1 MIHFLFL
8 FGTTHPQMYVNPNR
22 FLSKSFEDLQA
33 ELKSNAEM
41 YDDCI
46 QSYEKE
52 ATEKDNRIQ
61 ELEEELNAANEKILQ
76 LEARIIEL
84 TNELETERDI
94 NANLTATV
102 SELQKELDSAQKNAG
117 GFDNI
122 EAILRKEVETY
133 KSKLSEANDETAS
146 YKKKMIE
153 LEELIRKT
161 KDSLVEER
169 NRVAEDMAK
178 KDTSI
183 AQLDRELAEKLNE
196 IHTTNAALEETNVQL
211 TEMTTKFNTEKDLT
225 SALDK
230 KIQKLNQVTAN
241 TITGDSSQEVD
252 RLTKLLEDL
261 TKSNDEYKSLLS
273 TYEDK
278 AKLLSQ
284 ELLLS
289 GQSVATKQGQIE
301 NLRQE
306 LAEATSKQQVTVENR
321 KSTTDE
327 AVSLKAKLD
336 EVQSKSTMWKA
347 QANGMIIQLTNDLK
361 EKDASMIK
369 LQDKLDKLSEEQQQQ
384 EQQQLNITSGNNE
397 ALEKEIALLKA
408 AMEDAQMK
416 AKEKMRHKN
425 QSLKELE
432 DSVAVLSAEMDDLRR
447 EKDQITDRLNE
458 EIQRGK
464 DMYKIHERQLHESE
478 DRLAKQHIAEMTKI
492 EDEMNATI
500 HDLEMEV
507 KSLRDEMSSTGS
519 SPSDGKAATVPNDYL
534 KVQEMEEALRRSR
547 EAEVALINDN
557 MKMKKRLDTLAK
569 EKSLPEPASV
579 FNDESIDDD
588 ETEKEVVKL
597 PKYYKEKQRPVV
609 IRIVN
614 SAWNKLFRRKKL

>member
-1 MIHFLFL
+1 MS
-8 FGTTHPQMYVNPNR
+8 PNR

-61 ELEEELNAANEKILQ
+61 ELEQELNAANEKILQ

-102 SELQKELDSAQKNAG
+102 SELQKELDSAQTNAG

-146 YKKKMIE
+146 YKKKKIE

-211 TEMTTKFNTEKDLT
+211 TEMTTKYNTEKDLT

-306 LAEATSKQQVTVENR
+306 LAEATSKQQVTIEDK

-327 AVSLKAKLD
+327 ASTLKAKLD

-369 LQDKLDKLSEEQQQQ
+369 LQEKLDKLSEEQPQQ
-384 EQQQLNITSGNNE
+384 EQQQPKNIPSGNNE
-397 ALEKEIALLKA
+397 SLEKEIAELKA

-432 DSVAVLSAEMDDLRR
+432 DSVALLSAEMDDLRR
-447 EKDQITDRLNE
+447 EKDQITDRLNS

-492 EDEMNATI
+492 ENEMNATI

-507 KSLRDEMSSTGS
+507 KSLRDEMSSTVS
-519 SPSDGKAATVPNDYL
+519 SPSDEKAAL

-579 FNDESIDDD
+579 FNDESVDHD
-588 ETEKEVVKL
+588 ETEKEVVRL

-614 SAWNKLFRRKKL
+614 NAWNKLFRRKKL

>member
-1 MIHFLFL
+1 M
-8 FGTTHPQMYVNPNR
+8 THLKEPLVPLTHKCMSPNR

-61 ELEEELNAANEKILQ
+61 ELEEELKAANEKILQ

-102 SELQKELDSAQKNAG
+102 SELQKELDSAQTNAG

-146 YKKKMIE
+146 YKKKKIE

-211 TEMTTKFNTEKDLT
+211 TELTTKYNTEKDLT

-306 LAEATSKQQVTVENR
+306 LAEATSKQQVTVENK

-327 AVSLKAKLD
+327 ASTLKAKLD

-369 LQDKLDKLSEEQQQQ
+369 LQEKLDKLSEEQPQQ
-384 EQQQLNITSGNNE
+384 EQQQPKNITSGNNE
-397 ALEKEIALLKA
+397 SLEKEIAELKA

-432 DSVAVLSAEMDDLRR
+432 DSVALLSAEMDDLRR
-447 EKDQITDRLNE
+447 EKDQITDRLNS

-492 EDEMNATI
+492 ENEMNATI

-507 KSLRDEMSSTGS
+507 KSLRDEMSSTVS
-519 SPSDGKAATVPNDYL
+519 SPSDEKAAL

-579 FNDESIDDD
+579 FNDESVDHD
-588 ETEKEVVKL
+588 ETEKEVVRL

-614 SAWNKLFRRKKL
+614 NAWNKLFRRKKL

>member
-1 MIHFLFL
+1 M
-8 FGTTHPQMYVNPNR
+8 THLKEPLVPLTHKCMSPNR

-61 ELEEELNAANEKILQ
+61 ELEQELNAANEKILQ

-102 SELQKELDSAQKNAG
+102 SELQKELDSAQTNAG

-146 YKKKMIE
+146 YKKKKIE

-211 TEMTTKFNTEKDLT
+211 RELTTKYNTEKDLT

-306 LAEATSKQQVTVENR
+306 LAEATSKQQVTVENK

-327 AVSLKAKLD
+327 ASTLKAKLD

-369 LQDKLDKLSEEQQQQ
+369 LQEKLDKLSEEQPQQ
-384 EQQQLNITSGNNE
+384 EQQQPKNIPSGNNE
-397 ALEKEIALLKA
+397 SLEKEIAELKA

-432 DSVAVLSAEMDDLRR
+432 DSVALLSAEMDDLRR
-447 EKDQITDRLNE
+447 EKDQITDRLNS

-492 EDEMNATI
+492 ENEMNATI

-507 KSLRDEMSSTGS
+507 KSLRDEMSSTVS
-519 SPSDGKAATVPNDYL
+519 SPSDEKAAL

-579 FNDESIDDD
+579 FNDESVDHG
-588 ETEKEVVKL
+588 ETEKEVVRL

-614 SAWNKLFRRKKL
+614 NAWNKLFRRKKL

>member
-1 MIHFLFL
+1 M
-8 FGTTHPQMYVNPNR
+8 THLKEPLVPLTHKCMSPNR

-61 ELEEELNAANEKILQ
+61 ELEQELNAANEKILQ

-102 SELQKELDSAQKNAG
+102 SELQKELDSAQTNAG

-146 YKKKMIE
+146 YKKKKIE

-211 TEMTTKFNTEKDLT
+211 TEMTTKYNTEKDLT

-261 TKSNDEYKSLLS
+261 TKSNDEYKSLLT

-306 LAEATSKQQVTVENR
+306 LAEATSKQQVTVENK

-327 AVSLKAKLD
+327 ASTLKAKLD

-369 LQDKLDKLSEEQQQQ
+369 LQEKLDKLSEEQPQQ
-384 EQQQLNITSGNNE
+384 EQQQPKNITSGNNE
-397 ALEKEIALLKA
+397 SLEKEIAELKA

-432 DSVAVLSAEMDDLRR
+432 DSVALLSAEMDDLRR
-447 EKDQITDRLNE
+447 EKDQITDRLNS

-492 EDEMNATI
+492 ENEMNATI

-507 KSLRDEMSSTGS
+507 KSLRDEMSSTVS
-519 SPSDGKAATVPNDYL
+519 SPSDEKAAL

-579 FNDESIDDD
+579 FNDESVDHD
-588 ETEKEVVKL
+588 ETEKEVVRL

-614 SAWNKLFRRKKL
+614 NAWNKLFRRKKL

>member
-1 MIHFLFL
+1 M
-8 FGTTHPQMYVNPNR
+8 THLKEPLVPLTHKCMSPNR

-61 ELEEELNAANEKILQ
+61 ELEQELNAANEKILQ

-102 SELQKELDSAQKNAG
+102 SELQKELDSAQTNAG

-146 YKKKMIE
+146 YKKKKIE

-211 TEMTTKFNTEKDLT
+211 TEMTTKYNTEKDLT

-306 LAEATSKQQVTVENR
+306 LAEATSKQQVTVENK

-327 AVSLKAKLD
+327 ASTLKAKLD

-369 LQDKLDKLSEEQQQQ
+369 LQEKLDKLSEEQPQQ
-384 EQQQLNITSGNNE
+384 EQQQPKNIPSGNNE
-397 ALEKEIALLKA
+397 SLEKEIAELKA

-432 DSVAVLSAEMDDLRR
+432 DSVALLSAEMDDLRR
-447 EKDQITDRLNE
+447 EKDQITDRLNS

-492 EDEMNATI
+492 ENEMNATI

-507 KSLRDEMSSTGS
+507 KSLRDEMSSTVS
-519 SPSDGKAATVPNDYL
+519 SPSDEKAAL

-579 FNDESIDDD
+579 FNDESVDHD
-588 ETEKEVVKL
+588 ETEKEVVRL

-614 SAWNKLFRRKKL
+614 NAWNKLFRRKKL

>member
-1 MIHFLFL
+1 M
-8 FGTTHPQMYVNPNR
+8 THLKEPLVPLTHKCMSPNR

-61 ELEEELNAANEKILQ
+61 ELEEELKAANEKILQ

-102 SELQKELDSAQKNAG
+102 SELQKELDSAQTNAG

-146 YKKKMIE
+146 YKKKKIE

-211 TEMTTKFNTEKDLT
+211 RELTTKYNTEKDLT

-261 TKSNDEYKSLLS
+261 TKSNDEYKSLLT

-306 LAEATSKQQVTVENR
+306 LAEATSKQQVTIEDK

-327 AVSLKAKLD
+327 ASTLKAKLD

-369 LQDKLDKLSEEQQQQ
+369 LQEKLDKLSEEQPQQ
-384 EQQQLNITSGNNE
+384 EQQQPKNITSGNNE
-397 ALEKEIALLKA
+397 SLEKEIAELKA

-432 DSVAVLSAEMDDLRR
+432 DSVALLSAEMDDLRR
-447 EKDQITDRLNE
+447 EKDQITDRLNS

-492 EDEMNATI
+492 ENEMNATI

-507 KSLRDEMSSTGS
+507 KSLRDEMSSTVS
-519 SPSDGKAATVPNDYL
+519 SPSDEKAAL

-579 FNDESIDDD
+579 FNDESVDHD
-588 ETEKEVVKL
+588 ETEKEVVRL

-614 SAWNKLFRRKKL
+614 NAWNKLFRRKKL

>member
-1 MIHFLFL
+1 M
-8 FGTTHPQMYVNPNR
+8 THLKEPLVPLTHKCMSPNR

-61 ELEEELNAANEKILQ
+61 ELEEELKAANEKILQ

-102 SELQKELDSAQKNAG
+102 SELQKELDSAQTNAG

-211 TEMTTKFNTEKDLT
+211 TELTTKYNTEKDLT

-261 TKSNDEYKSLLS
+261 TKSNDEYKSLLT

-306 LAEATSKQQVTVENR
+306 LAEATSKQQVTVENK

-327 AVSLKAKLD
+327 ASTLKAKLD

-369 LQDKLDKLSEEQQQQ
+369 LQEKLDKLSEEQPQQ
-384 EQQQLNITSGNNE
+384 EQQQPKNIPSGNNE
-397 ALEKEIALLKA
+397 SLEKEIAELKA

-432 DSVAVLSAEMDDLRR
+432 DSVALLSAEMDDLRR
-447 EKDQITDRLNE
+447 EKDQITDRLNS

-492 EDEMNATI
+492 ENEMNATI

-507 KSLRDEMSSTGS
+507 KSLRDEMSSTVS
-519 SPSDGKAATVPNDYL
+519 SPSDEKAAL

-579 FNDESIDDD
+579 FNDESVDHD
-588 ETEKEVVKL
+588 ETEKEVVRL

-614 SAWNKLFRRKKL
+614 NAWNKLFRRKKL

>member
-1 MIHFLFL
+1 
-8 FGTTHPQMYVNPNR
+8 
-22 FLSKSFEDLQA
+22 
-33 ELKSNAEM
+33 M
-41 YDDCI
+41 YDDCF

-61 ELEEELNAANEKILQ
+61 ELEEELKAANEKILQ
-76 LEARIIEL
+76 LKARIIEL

-102 SELQKELDSAQKNAG
+102 SELQKELDSAQTNAG

-146 YKKKMIE
+146 YKKKKIE

-211 TEMTTKFNTEKDLT
+211 TEMTTKYNTEKDLT
-225 SALDK
+225 STLDK

-261 TKSNDEYKSLLS
+261 TKSNDEYKSLLK

-306 LAEATSKQQVTVENR
+306 LAEATSKQQVTVENK

-327 AVSLKAKLD
+327 ASTLKAKLD

-347 QANGMIIQLTNDLK
+347 QANGMIIQLTHDLK

-369 LQDKLDKLSEEQQQQ
+369 LQEKLDKLSEEQPQQ
-384 EQQQLNITSGNNE
+384 EQQQPKNIPSGNNE
-397 ALEKEIALLKA
+397 SLEKEIAELKA

-432 DSVAVLSAEMDDLRR
+432 DSVALLSAEMDDLRR
-447 EKDQITDRLNE
+447 EKDQITDRLNS

-492 EDEMNATI
+492 ENEMNATI

-507 KSLRDEMSSTGS
+507 KSLRDEMSSTVS
-519 SPSDGKAATVPNDYL
+519 SPSDEKAAL

-579 FNDESIDDD
+579 FNDESVDHD
-588 ETEKEVVKL
+588 ETEKEVVRL

-614 SAWNKLFRRKKL
+614 NAWNKLFRRKKL

>member
-1 MIHFLFL
+1 M
-8 FGTTHPQMYVNPNR
+8 THLKEPLVPLTHKCMSPNR

-61 ELEEELNAANEKILQ
+61 ELEEELKAANEKILQ

-102 SELQKELDSAQKNAG
+102 SELQKELDSAQTNAG

-146 YKKKMIE
+146 YKKKKIE

-211 TEMTTKFNTEKDLT
+211 TEMTTKYNTEKDLT

-261 TKSNDEYKSLLS
+261 TKSNDEYKSLLT

-306 LAEATSKQQVTVENR
+306 LAEATSKQQVTVENK

-327 AVSLKAKLD
+327 ASTLKAKLD

-369 LQDKLDKLSEEQQQQ
+369 LQEKLDKLSEEQPQQ
-384 EQQQLNITSGNNE
+384 EQQQPKNIPSGNNE
-397 ALEKEIALLKA
+397 SLEKEIAELKA

-432 DSVAVLSAEMDDLRR
+432 DSVALLSAEMDDLRR
-447 EKDQITDRLNE
+447 EKDQITDRLNS

-492 EDEMNATI
+492 ENEMNATI

-507 KSLRDEMSSTGS
+507 KSLRDEMSSTVS
-519 SPSDGKAATVPNDYL
+519 SPSDEKAAL

-579 FNDESIDDD
+579 FNDESVDHD
-588 ETEKEVVKL
+588 ETEKEVVRL

-614 SAWNKLFRRKKL
+614 NAWNKLFRRKKL

>member
-1 MIHFLFL
+1 MS
-8 FGTTHPQMYVNPNR
+8 PNR

-61 ELEEELNAANEKILQ
+61 ELEQELNAANEKILQ

-102 SELQKELDSAQKNAG
+102 SELQKELDSAQTNAG

-146 YKKKMIE
+146 YKKKKIE

-211 TEMTTKFNTEKDLT
+211 TEMTTKYNTEKDLT

-306 LAEATSKQQVTVENR
+306 LAEATSKQQVTVENK

-327 AVSLKAKLD
+327 ASTLKAKLD

-369 LQDKLDKLSEEQQQQ
+369 LQEKLDKLSEEQPQQ
-384 EQQQLNITSGNNE
+384 EQQQPKNITSGNNE
-397 ALEKEIALLKA
+397 SLEKEIAELKA

-432 DSVAVLSAEMDDLRR
+432 DSVALLSAEMDDLRR
-447 EKDQITDRLNE
+447 EKDQITDRLNS

-492 EDEMNATI
+492 ENEMNATI

-507 KSLRDEMSSTGS
+507 KSLRDEMSSTVS
-519 SPSDGKAATVPNDYL
+519 SPSDEKAAL

-579 FNDESIDDD
+579 FNDESVDHD
-588 ETEKEVVKL
+588 ETEKEVVRL

-614 SAWNKLFRRKKL
+614 NAWNKLFRRKKL

>member
-1 MIHFLFL
+1 
-8 FGTTHPQMYVNPNR
+8 
-22 FLSKSFEDLQA
+22 
-33 ELKSNAEM
+33 M

-61 ELEEELNAANEKILQ
+61 ELEEELKAANEKILQ

-102 SELQKELDSAQKNAG
+102 SELQKELDSAQTNAG

-133 KSKLSEANDETAS
+133 KSKLSEANDEAAS

-183 AQLDRELAEKLNE
+183 ARLDRELAEKLNE

-211 TEMTTKFNTEKDLT
+211 TELTTKYNTEKDLT

-289 GQSVATKQGQIE
+289 GQSVVTKQGQIN

-306 LAEATSKQQVTVENR
+306 LAEATSKQQVTVENK

-327 AVSLKAKLD
+327 ASTLKAKLD

-369 LQDKLDKLSEEQQQQ
+369 LQEKLDKLSEEQPQQ
-384 EQQQLNITSGNNE
+384 EQQQPKNIPSGNNE
-397 ALEKEIALLKA
+397 SLEKEIAELKA

-432 DSVAVLSAEMDDLRR
+432 DSVALLSAEMDDLRR
-447 EKDQITDRLNE
+447 EKDQITDRLNS

-492 EDEMNATI
+492 ENEMNATI

-507 KSLRDEMSSTGS
+507 KSLRDEMSSTVS
-519 SPSDGKAATVPNDYL
+519 SPSDEKAAL

-579 FNDESIDDD
+579 FNDESVDHD
-588 ETEKEVVKL
+588 ETEKEVVRL

-614 SAWNKLFRRKKL
+614 NAWNKLFRRKKL

>member
-1 MIHFLFL
+1 MKEPLVPL
-8 FGTTHPQMYVNPNR
+8 THKCMSPNR

-52 ATEKDNRIQ
+52 ATEEDNRIQ
-61 ELEEELNAANEKILQ
+61 ELEEELKAANEKILQ
-76 LEARIIEL
+76 LKARIIEL

-102 SELQKELDSAQKNAG
+102 SELQKELDSAQTNAG

-146 YKKKMIE
+146 YKKKKIE

-211 TEMTTKFNTEKDLT
+211 TEMTTKYNTEKDLT

-306 LAEATSKQQVTVENR
+306 LAEATSKQQVTVENK

-327 AVSLKAKLD
+327 ASTLKAKLD

-369 LQDKLDKLSEEQQQQ
+369 LQDKLDKLSEEQPQQ
-384 EQQQLNITSGNNE
+384 EQQQPKNIPSGNNE
-397 ALEKEIALLKA
+397 SLEKEIAELKA

-432 DSVAVLSAEMDDLRR
+432 DSVALLSAEMDDLRR
-447 EKDQITDRLNE
+447 EKDQITDRLNS

-492 EDEMNATI
+492 ENEMNATI

-507 KSLRDEMSSTGS
+507 KSLRDEMSSTVS
-519 SPSDGKAATVPNDYL
+519 SPSDEKAAL

-579 FNDESIDDD
+579 FNDESVDHD
-588 ETEKEVVKL
+588 ETEKEVVRL

-614 SAWNKLFRRKKL
+614 NAWNKLFRRKKL

>member
-1 MIHFLFL
+1 M
-8 FGTTHPQMYVNPNR
+8 THLKEPLVPLTHKCMSPNR

-61 ELEEELNAANEKILQ
+61 ELEQELNAANEKILQ

-102 SELQKELDSAQKNAG
+102 SELQKELDSAQTNAG

-211 TEMTTKFNTEKDLT
+211 TEMTTKYNTEKDLT

-306 LAEATSKQQVTVENR
+306 LAEATSKQQVTVENK

-327 AVSLKAKLD
+327 ASTLKAKLD

-369 LQDKLDKLSEEQQQQ
+369 LQEKLDKLSEEQPQQ
-384 EQQQLNITSGNNE
+384 EQQQPKNITSGNNE
-397 ALEKEIALLKA
+397 SLEKEIAELKA

-432 DSVAVLSAEMDDLRR
+432 DSVALLSAEMDDLRR
-447 EKDQITDRLNE
+447 EKDQITDRLNS

-492 EDEMNATI
+492 ENEMNATI

-507 KSLRDEMSSTGS
+507 KSLRDEMSSTVS
-519 SPSDGKAATVPNDYL
+519 SPSDEKAAL

-579 FNDESIDDD
+579 FNDESVDHD
-588 ETEKEVVKL
+588 ETEKEVVRL

-614 SAWNKLFRRKKL
+614 NAWNKLFRRKKL

>member
-1 MIHFLFL
+1 MKEPLVPL
-8 FGTTHPQMYVNPNR
+8 THKCMSPNR

-61 ELEEELNAANEKILQ
+61 ELEQELNAANEKILQ

-102 SELQKELDSAQKNAG
+102 SELQKELNSAQTNAV

-146 YKKKMIE
+146 YKKKKIE

-211 TEMTTKFNTEKDLT
+211 RELTTKYNTEKDLT

-306 LAEATSKQQVTVENR
+306 LAEATSKQQVTVENK

-327 AVSLKAKLD
+327 ASTLKAKLD

-369 LQDKLDKLSEEQQQQ
+369 LQEKLDKLSEEQPQQ
-384 EQQQLNITSGNNE
+384 EQQQPKNITSGNNE
-397 ALEKEIALLKA
+397 SLEKEIAELKA

-432 DSVAVLSAEMDDLRR
+432 DSVALLSAEMDDLRR
-447 EKDQITDRLNE
+447 EKDQITDRLNS

-492 EDEMNATI
+492 ENEMNATI

-507 KSLRDEMSSTGS
+507 KSLRDEMSSTVS
-519 SPSDGKAATVPNDYL
+519 SPSDEKAAL

-579 FNDESIDDD
+579 FNDETVDHD
-588 ETEKEVVKL
+588 ETEKEVVRL

-614 SAWNKLFRRKKL
+614 NAWNKLFRRKKL

>member
-1 MIHFLFL
+1 M
-8 FGTTHPQMYVNPNR
+8 THLKEPLVPLTHKCMSPNR

-61 ELEEELNAANEKILQ
+61 ELEEELKAANEKILQ

-102 SELQKELDSAQKNAG
+102 SELQKELDSAQTNAG

-122 EAILRKEVETY
+122 EAILRKEVETF

-146 YKKKMIE
+146 YKKKKIE

-211 TEMTTKFNTEKDLT
+211 TEMTTKYNTEKDLT

-261 TKSNDEYKSLLS
+261 TKSNDEYKSLLT

-306 LAEATSKQQVTVENR
+306 LAEATSKQQVTVENK

-327 AVSLKAKLD
+327 ASTLKAKLD

-369 LQDKLDKLSEEQQQQ
+369 LQEKLDKLSEEQPQQ
-384 EQQQLNITSGNNE
+384 EQQQPKNIPSGNNE
-397 ALEKEIALLKA
+397 SLEKEIAELKA

-432 DSVAVLSAEMDDLRR
+432 DSVALLSAEMDDLRR
-447 EKDQITDRLNE
+447 EKDQITDRLNS

-492 EDEMNATI
+492 ENEMNATI

-507 KSLRDEMSSTGS
+507 KSLRDEMSSTVS
-519 SPSDGKAATVPNDYL
+519 SPSDEKAAL

-579 FNDESIDDD
+579 FNDESVDHD
-588 ETEKEVVKL
+588 ETEKEVVRL

-614 SAWNKLFRRKKL
+614 NAWNKLFRRKKL